1 MALVR
6 KHHINLSLSE
16 PGRHN
21 QSKVEQVIREL
32 CKKWFRVMHKKHVPK
47 RLWDYGLR
55 WTCNVMQ
62 CTSTEAGSANGRTP
76 LEIITGDTPDISEFL
91 DFGFYDWCWY
101 SNAFGIAE
109 TKLGRW
115 LGVSHR
121 VGSLMSYWL
130 LTDKCKVISRTMVQR
145 VTNLEMQEDVN
156 KSQAQA
162 FDQAICERIND
173 SIHYIIDGGK
183 NEPKDWTTHLLDT
196 DDDFQDEFNN
206 VISHPEVK
214 EADESFMPE
223 AMGDTYVNMEL
234 ALPQGDTLDPQY
246 ARVTKRLRDAN
257 GIPIGTAHN
266 NPILDT
272 RMYKVKFVD
281 GEKSSLLANYIAE
294 NLFAQIDDDGNCQ
307 VLLNE
312 IIDHRTTGHQVMQQD
327 AFIMAKNGVR

>member
-1 MALVR
+1 
-6 KHHINLSLSE
+6 
-16 PGRHN
+16 
-21 QSKVEQVIREL
+21 
-32 CKKWFRVMHKKHVPK
+32 MHKKHVPK

-62 CTSTEAGSANGRTP
+62 HTSTEAGSANGQMP
-76 LEIITGDTPDISEFL
+76 LEIITGDTLDISEFL

-101 SNAFGIAE
+101 SDAFGMAE

-115 LGVSHR
+115 LGVSHQ

-130 LTDKCKVISRTMVQR
+130 LTDKCKVISRTTVQR
-145 VTNLEMQEDVN
+145 VTNLERQEDVN
-156 KSQAQA
+156 KSRAQV
-162 FDQAICERIND
+162 FDQAIRECINN
-173 SIHYIIDGGK
+173 STHYIIDGSK
-183 NEPKDWTTHLLDT
+183 NEPRDWAMHLLDT

-206 VISHPEVK
+206 VISDPEVK
-214 EADESFMPE
+214 EADESFMLE
-223 AMGDTYVNMEL
+223 VMGNTYVHMEL
-234 ALPQGDTLDPQY
+234 ALPQGDTLEPRY

-257 GIPIGTAHN
+257 SIPIGTAHD

-272 RMYKVKFVD
+272 RMYKVKFMD
-281 GEKSSLLANYIAE
+281 GEKSSLSANYIAE
-294 NLFAQIDDDGNCQ
+294 NPFVQIDDDGNRQ